1 MFTTKFSQTILRNHL
16 GFITTCAIK
25 LCFMQRQDSLTFIN
39 FQENYQTA
47 EIYFCSH
54 MLLHSVKQY
63 LIIVS
68 TSFSQFYSLTLLF
81 LLKLRIFT
89 TEIKYAITIMLSM
102 QEGCIMLFTYYSY
115 LFLFLPER
123 KRSVELCKRKNNIF
137 KACLQD

>member
-1 MFTTKFSQTILRNHL
+1 
-16 GFITTCAIK
+16 
-25 LCFMQRQDSLTFIN
+25 MQRQDSLTFIN

-81 LLKLRIFT
+81 LLKLRIFA

-115 LFLFLPER
+115 LFLFCRNEKGLLNFVSER
-123 KRSVELCKRKNNIF
+123 IIFLKPVYRINNTWYSCCEVVTF
-137 KACLQD
+137 SFVFQCCYF

>member
-1 MFTTKFSQTILRNHL
+1 
-16 GFITTCAIK
+16 
-25 LCFMQRQDSLTFIN
+25 MQRQDSLTFIN

-54 MLLHSVKQY
+54 HVTPLSKA
-63 LIIVS
+63 VS
-68 TSFSQFYSLTLLF
+68 NYCFSQFYSLTLLF

-102 QEGCIMLFTYYSY
+102 QEGCIMLFTYFSY